1 MGIPPERSR
10 ALWRRQVVLTVLV
23 TATCIAVAG
32 LTVLISRASD
42 HELTRARLALEPGDH
57 RVLVLVTAV
66 TAIAV
71 VALLAAVC
79 VHAYRIATLTFR
91 RADEEHS

>member
-1 MGIPPERSR
+1 M
-10 ALWRRQVVLTVLV
+10 LTVLV
-23 TATCIAVAG
+23 AATCVAVAG

-42 HELTRARLALEPGDH
+42 SELTRARLALEPGDH
-57 RVLVLVTAV
+57 RVLVFVTAV

-79 VHAYRIATLTFR
+79 VHAYRIASLTFR
-91 RADEEHS
+91 RQDQEPSR

>member
-1 MGIPPERSR
+1 LTLPIPPERSR
-10 ALWRRQVVLTVLV
+10 ALWRRQVLLTLLV
-23 TATCIAVAG
+23 AATFLAVAG

-42 HELTRARLALEPGDH
+42 HEQTRARFHLEPGDH
-57 RVLVLVTAV
+57 RVLVAVTIVTAV
-66 TAIAV
+66 AV

-91 RADEEHS
+91 RGDDT

>member
-1 MGIPPERSR
+1 MIVTSERSR
-10 ALWRRQVVLTVLV
+10 ALWRRQVVLTLLV
-23 TATCIAVAG
+23 AATCAAVAG
-32 LTVLISRASD
+32 LATLVARASD
-42 HELTRARLALEPGDH
+42 SELTRARLAMEPGDH

-71 VALLAAVC
+71 VVLLAAVC